1 MLTLSEVRG
10 QSRVV
15 ELLQRAIK
23 ADRVPGAYLFVGPA
37 GCGKYSTALAF
48 AKAMNCLRAPGQ
60 GCQGCEACSKID
72 DGIHPDVRTLQTE
85 GAANRIPIDTIRKH
99 VIPAMAMA
107 PHEARAR
114 FFLIEEATAMLAP
127 AANALLK
134 TLEEPPPQTYF
145 ILCTRSATKLLPTIR
160 SRCQRISFGPLAAQM
175 QAELRGED
183 EQADMIRHIATTI
196 TQVMDQRGLDGIL
209 SIAKEAKDRSIL
221 LSALEEVAQHCH
233 RAAREAAQHNDLH
246 TARVHAQRAGTILDS
261 MMAIGA
267 HNAHGQLAIEHLLV
281 ALRAIPLPAMRS
293 SSPVS
298 GAA

>member
-48 AKAMNCLRAPGQ
+48 CKAMNCLSAPGQ
-60 GCQGCEACSKID
+60 GCHDCEACGKID

-85 GAANRIPIDTIRKH
+85 GAAARIPIETIRKH
-99 VIPAMAMA
+99 VIPAMAMG

-114 FFLIEEATAMLAP
+114 FFLIEEATAMLGP

-175 QAELRGED
+175 QAELRGEED
-183 EQADMIRHIATTI
+183 QADMIGHMAKTI
-196 TQVMDQRGLDGIL
+196 TEVIDQRGLDGIL
-209 SIAKEAKDRSIL
+209 SIAKETKDRIVL
-221 LSALEEVAQHCH
+221 LSALEQVAQNCH
-233 RAAREAAQHNDLH
+233 RAAREAAQSDDLA
-246 TARVHAQRAGTILDS
+246 TARVHAQRAGTILTS
-261 MMAIGA
+261 MVAIGA
-267 HNAHGQLAIEHLLV
+267 HNAHGQLAVEHLLV
-281 ALRAIPLPAMRS
+281 ALRGMPLPSIAS
-293 SSPVS
+293 L
-298 GAA
+298 GAT